1 MSSLPVR
8 LLSLNMNRTP
18 DLDGDRFIVTD
29 FEGLD
34 SATVDYSATDN
45 YGDGEM
51 LSRLRLGPREMN
63 IKGMAW
69 SPRAEDHGIWRVRDK
84 LSAAFASL
92 VRNPA
97 WVYIDTHAPG
107 VPVQLQVR
115 VGGELH
121 LPTPKAHNVQEF
133 EFPIR
138 ATDPRKYG
146 QIERNQTIGG
156 TAVVTNFGNYP
167 TYVKAVLQQT
177 ANAAF
182 LTNNSDGGKRMLYS
196 FNGVP
201 AGAYFDF
208 AKKETGDYNGPREL
222 GKRSHQWW
230 ELKPGPNNITTQGI
244 WRLTW
249 RDAYQ

>member
-8 LLSLNMNRTP
+8 LVSLNMNRTP
-18 DLDGDRFIVTD
+18 DIHGDRFIVTD

-34 SATVDYSATDN
+34 SPVVEISATDN

-63 IKGMAW
+63 IKGIAW
-69 SPRAEDHGIWRVRDK
+69 SPRNEEHGIWRIRQK
-84 LSAAFASL
+84 LTSTFAFL
-92 VRNPA
+92 MQNPA
-97 WVYIDTHAPG
+97 WVYVDTPAPG
-107 VPVQLQVR
+107 VPIQMQVR
-115 VGGELH
+115 IGGELH
-121 LPTPKAHNVQEF
+121 LPTPKSSNIQEF
-133 EFPIR
+133 EIPLR
-138 ATDPRKYG
+138 ASDPRKYG
-146 QIERNQTIGG
+146 QVERNQTISG
-156 TAVVTNFGNYP
+156 TAVVTNAGDYP
-167 TYVKAVLQQT
+167 TYVRAVLQQT

-208 AKKETGDYNGPREL
+208 AKKETGDQNGPKEL
-222 GKRSHQWW
+222 GRRSHQWW
-230 ELKPGPNNITTQGI
+230 ALKPGPNNIATQGI

-249 RDAYQ
+249 RDAYA